1 MKKFKEYFYITLGF
15 LIVAASV
22 RFFFEPNNI
31 AGGGVTGFAIVINK
45 FFGSLSVGLITFV
58 LNAILFAVAMI
69 FIDGNFGIKTLY
81 SSFGLSIS
89 LWIMDKYIV
98 CEPITKN
105 LLLATLFG
113 TLISGVG
120 MGICFNQNASTGGTD
135 ILAKMMN
142 KFLHMDIGKSLL
154 LVDFVITL
162 FAGFALGADIGMYSL
177 LSVIISGFV
186 IDSVIEGLNI
196 CKKVMI
202 ISDKNKVISDFIIK
216 ELERGCTIVDGKGGY
231 TGKDTYILYT
241 VLNRKEFIKLR
252 IFIKE
257 TDPNAFITISDAKE
271 VLGEGFKEI

>member
-1 MKKFKEYFYITLGF
+1 MKKFKEYFYITIGF

-22 RFFFEPNNI
+22 RFFFEPNSI
-31 AGGGVTGFAIVINK
+31 AGGGVTGFAIIINK
-45 FFGSLSVGLITFV
+45 FFNHISVGSITFV
-58 LNAILFAVAMI
+58 LNAVLFVLAMI
-69 FIDGNFGIKTLY
+69 FVGGNFGIKTLY

-98 CEPITKN
+98 CPPLTKN

-135 ILAKMMN
+135 IIAKMMN

-162 FAGFALGADIGMYSL
+162 FAGFALGADLGMYSL
-177 LSVIISGFV
+177 LSVIIGGFV
-186 IDSVIEGLNI
+186 IDSVIEGLNV
-196 CKKVMI
+196 CKKVMV
-202 ISDKNKVISDFIIK
+202 ISNKNKEISDFIIN
-216 ELERGCTIVDGKGGY
+216 ELERGCTIFDGKGGY

-241 VLNRKEFIKLR
+241 VLSRKEFIKLR
-252 IFIKE
+252 TFIQEADK
-257 TDPNAFITISDAKE
+257 NAFITISDAKE